1 MTGRDHQPTTR
12 QRSFSAPGLTVRHVL
27 VQWLALLLCLS
38 GGGILLAQENL
49 PVRSG
54 ASGAAGGTVGGMGTG
69 ASAVLDD
76 RKNAALEPGQA
87 PDAPAGVEPLP
98 PPPAIPAPAPVPA
111 QVTDL
116 AAPPYH
122 VSEVA
127 IDGVMNGDRAD
138 LTVRINIEVN
148 RAGGW
153 FDVPLRLA
161 QAHIYRQK
169 SSGVGSRLPGQP
181 ALQDDGLHWRVF
193 GQGQHTLEFELG
205 VPVRS
210 TPSGRQMQLSL
221 PVMPPLFEAQVRL
234 RIPGGNYIVRSSNRE
249 AALRTEFDAAK
260 NETTVSGGSPGGRLE
275 LSWQDRNLRSPADG
289 VASTTYTVR
298 RRGAGWEM
306 DALQT
311 LIRMESPSNEI
322 LMRIPEG
329 FEFNNVE
336 GPLLEDREE
345 VSGRP
350 GWFRLNFVEGASD
363 RIELRW
369 KLERTLGST
378 QPLFNLS
385 GFDIEGVR
393 THDGRIRILPAPGL
407 QLFPQQSSLRYVERV
422 EDIPPLGEPPALL
435 AYAFSASDWRLALEL
450 RPVEPLFACR
460 PRLDL
465 NIREDLATL
474 TASFEVREEAGEVAR
489 MVVDVSAL
497 EAAGWTPANGPR
509 LASSGAAMTKNGSEV
524 TFEWASSSNGP
535 KFAELRYERPLKG
548 AEFSFV
554 VAPPVPAATWTEP
567 AVITVR
573 AADPLRIDV
582 RSAAPASDPPLESAV
597 PSESS
602 RLIGAFRQAVA
613 SEPLAIHGSVEA
625 RTISA
630 TANVYVEA
638 VETRRITVEQQ
649 VMLDVRYGR
658 MDALRLS
665 VPPAFPVTPGAERLA
680 FQVWVDGREVTD
692 LEWTSGSLRVP
703 FARPRIGLI
712 RVLIRYALPRR
723 PEQSG
728 MTLPVVLTPDV
739 KFHELTMEASPAARA
754 GINVADS
761 NWKEIVTSSDRRRWN
776 AEPQAQ
782 SVGLTF
788 ESGRPVVQER
798 AVISAAFIRTV
809 LTAGGVHRTVANYE
823 VDRSGDTLTI
833 TLPPSATPN
842 GMTINGLPA
851 ETVASNTGSPENVVT
866 MKMPPAVGGG
876 TTRLQVVYDTMP
888 QGGRGAIGRV
898 RVSFPQFVAGTYID
912 QLIWKVDLP
921 ETDVLFCS
929 PPGMARLFE
938 WQRVGVFWRRV
949 LSPAYLATL
958 KDAGFQSDE
967 IQTGVEGYAYRQIGG
982 PTSVVIWTIDR
993 SLVILIGAGVTL
1005 VLGFA
1010 FWTIRSLQN
1019 AVVLLLLAFLIS
1031 VAGLWFPE
1039 AIQVLLQ
1046 PALVGVA
1053 MAMAA
1058 TAVDGRTRRRRY
1070 RSPARESSIQPA
1082 VRTPAPKANDPMRS
1096 TILRPTGSDHGVPR

>member
-1 MTGRDHQPTTR
+1 
-12 QRSFSAPGLTVRHVL
+12 
-27 VQWLALLLCLS
+27 
-38 GGGILLAQENL
+38 
-49 PVRSG
+49 
-54 ASGAAGGTVGGMGTG
+54 MGSG

-76 RKNAALEPGQA
+76 RKNAAADPGQA
-87 PDAPAGVEPLP
+87 PDVPLDVEPLP
-98 PPPAIPAPAPVPA
+98 PPPSIPTPAPVPPPVA
-111 QVTDL
+111 DI

-153 FDVPLRLA
+153 FDVPLRLG

-181 ALQDDGLHWRVF
+181 ALQDDGLHWRFF

-260 NETTVSGGSPGGRLE
+260 NETVVTGGSPAGRLE
-275 LSWQDRNLRSPADG
+275 LSWQDRNLRPPADG
-289 VASTTYTVR
+289 VASTTYTLR

-306 DALQT
+306 DAQQT

-322 LMRIPEG
+322 LIRIPEG
-329 FEFNNVE
+329 FEFNDVT

-345 VSGRP
+345 VPGRP
-350 GWFRLNFVEGASD
+350 GWFRLNFVEGVSD

-369 KLERTLGST
+369 KLERPLGAT
-378 QPLFNLS
+378 QPLLSLS
-385 GFDIEGVR
+385 GFEIESVR
-393 THDGRIRILPAPGL
+393 THDGRIRILPAQGL

-422 EDIPPLGEPPALL
+422 EDIPPVGEPPAMLT
-435 AYAFSASDWRLALEL
+435 YAFSASDWRLTLEL
-450 RPVEPLFACR
+450 RPIEPLFACR
-460 PRLDL
+460 PRVDL

-474 TASFEVREEAGEVAR
+474 TAAFDVHEEAGEVTR

-497 EAAGWTPANGPR
+497 EAAGWMPAIGPR
-509 LASSGAAMTKNGSEV
+509 LASSGATMTRSGSEV
-524 TFEWASSSNGP
+524 TFEWASTSSGP
-535 KFAELRYERPLKG
+535 KFAELRYERSLKG
-548 AEFSFV
+548 AEFNFLV
-554 VAPPVPAATWTEP
+554 PPPVPAATWTEP
-567 AVITVR
+567 AVVTVR

-582 RSAAPASDPPLESAV
+582 RAATPTSEPQVESAV
-597 PSESS
+597 PSENS

-613 SEPLAIHGSVEA
+613 SEPLAVHGSVEA

-638 VETRRITVEQQ
+638 VETRRMTVEQQ

-658 MDALRLS
+658 MDALRLN
-665 VPPAFPVTPGAERLA
+665 VPPEFPVTPGAERLA

-712 RVLIRYALPRR
+712 RVSIRYALPRT
-723 PEQSG
+723 PEQAG
-728 MTLPVVLTPDV
+728 MTVPVVLTPDV
-739 KFHELTMEASPAARA
+739 KFHELTMEASPAART

-761 NWKEIVTSSDRRRWN
+761 NWKEIVTSSDRRRWS
-776 AEPQAQ
+776 ADPQAE
-782 SVGLTF
+782 SAAITF
-788 ESGRPVVQER
+788 ESGRPLVQER
-798 AVISAAFIRTV
+798 AVISAAFIRTE
-809 LTAGGVHRTVANYE
+809 LTPGGVHRTVASYE
-823 VDRSGDTLTI
+823 IDRSGDTLTI
-833 TLPPSATPN
+833 TLPPSATSQ
-842 GMTINGLPA
+842 GLTINGLPA
-851 ETVASNTGSPENVVT
+851 ETLPTPSGTPGNVVT
-866 MKMPPAVGGG
+866 MKVPPAAGDGA
-876 TTRLQVVYDTMP
+876 TRLRVAYDVMP
-888 QGGRGAIGRV
+888 QGGSGAIGRV
-898 RVSFPQFVAGTYID
+898 RVAFPQFVAGTYID
-912 QLIWKVDLP
+912 QLIWKIDLP

-929 PPGMARLFE
+929 PPGMSRLFE
-938 WQRVGVFWRRV
+938 WQRVGLFWRRV

-958 KDAGFQSDE
+958 KDAGFEADGT
-967 IQTGVEGYAYRQIGG
+967 QTGVEGYAYRQIGA
-982 PTSVVIWTIDR
+982 PASLVIWTIDR

-1019 AVVLLLLAFLIS
+1019 VVVLLFLAFLIS

-1046 PALVGVA
+1046 PALVGVV

-1082 VRTPAPKANDPMRS
+1082 VRTPAPKVNDPLRS